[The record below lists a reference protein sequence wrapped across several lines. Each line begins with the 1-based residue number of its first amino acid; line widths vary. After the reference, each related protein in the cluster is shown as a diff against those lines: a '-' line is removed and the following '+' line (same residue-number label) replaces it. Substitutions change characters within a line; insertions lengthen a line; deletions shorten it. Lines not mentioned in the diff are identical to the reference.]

1 MRELDGRLH
10 EPAPLGLDAGPLEDT
25 TGGAVVTWTSVGR
38 ALLLVGTDA
47 GDTRVLGV
55 SYDPEDP
62 RGARAVLTGVWPAK
76 TRRGRLKPAA
86 SLAHAAAL
94 THRGQGIVIAHA
106 VTTGMYGPL

>member
-25 TGGAVVTWTSVGR
+25 TGGAVVTWTSVGWS
-38 ALLLVGTDA
+38 LLLVGTDA
-47 GDTRVLGV
+47 GDTRVWGV
-55 SYDPEDP
+55 SYDADGP

-76 TRRGRLKPAA
+76 AWRGRMQPGA

-106 VTTGMYGPL
+106 MTTGMYGPL